1 MNDTLKKLQIK
12 ESMTVYYDDQLLIN
26 FNKQDKYDA
35 MLLYVDTKL
44 MLKEKIDN
52 HLASL
57 KQDGLLW
64 ILFPKSN
71 RNKLEI
77 RRDSGFEYIGTL
89 GYEPVRNIS
98 YHETLSALRFRH
110 VSYIK
115 KMTRKGS
122 MRLSDMMG
130 ASHGK

>member
-1 MNDTLKKLQIK
+1 MNDTLKNLQIK
-12 ESMTVYYDDQLLIN
+12 ETMNVFYDENLHIN
-26 FNKQDKYDA
+26 VNKQDTYDA
-35 MLLYVDTKL
+35 MLLYVDTTL
-44 MLKEKIDN
+44 MLKEKIDV
-52 HLASL
+52 HLSSL

-71 RNKLEI
+71 GQKLEI
-77 RRDSGFEYIGTL
+77 RRDAGFEYLGTL

-98 YHETLSALRFRH
+98 YNETLSALRFRH

-122 MRLSDMMG
+122 MRFSDMMG
-130 ASHGK
+130 ESHGK

>member
-44 MLKEKIDN
+44 MLKEKIDK
-52 HLASL
+52 HLVSL

-71 RNKLEI
+71 GQKLEI
-77 RRDSGFEYIGTL
+77 RRDSGFEYLGTL

-98 YHETLSALRFRH
+98 YNETLSALRFRH

-130 ASHGK
+130 GHHGK

>member
-1 MNDTLKKLQIK
+1 MNDILKKLQIK
-12 ESMTVYYDDQLLIN
+12 EDMTVFYDDELSIN
-26 FNKQDKYDA
+26 FNNSDLYDA
-35 MLLYVDTKL
+35 LLLYVDTTH

-64 ILFPKSN
+64 MLFPKSN
-71 RNKLEI
+71 GQKLEI
-77 RRDSGFEYIGTL
+77 RRDSGFEYLGTL

-98 YHETLSALRFRH
+98 YSDTLSALRFRH
-110 VSYIK
+110 VSFIK

-130 ASHGK
+130 ESHGK

>member
-12 ESMTVYYDDQLLIN
+12 ESMTVFYDDQLSIN
-26 FNKQDKYDA
+26 FNNSYFYDA
-35 MLLYVDTKL
+35 MLLYVDTTL
-44 MLKEKIDN
+44 MLKEKIDK

-71 RNKLEI
+71 GNKLEI
-77 RRDSGFEYIGTL
+77 RRDSGFEYLGTL

-98 YHETLSALRFRH
+98 YNETLSALRFRH
-110 VSYIK
+110 VSHIK

-130 ASHGK
+130 ESHGK

>member
-12 ESMTVYYDDQLLIN
+12 ETMNVFYDEKLHIN
-26 FNKQDKYDA
+26 VNKQDEYDA
-35 MLLYVDTKL
+35 MLLYVDTTL
-44 MLKEKIDN
+44 MLKEKIDV
-52 HLASL
+52 HLSSL

-71 RNKLEI
+71 DQKLEI
-77 RRDSGFEYIGTL
+77 RRDSGFEYLGTL

-98 YHETLSALRFRH
+98 YNETLSALRFRH

-130 ASHGK
+130 GHHGK

>member
-35 MLLYVDTKL
+35 MLLYVDTKR

-57 KQDGLLW
+57 RQDGLLW

-71 RNKLEI
+71 GNKLEI
-77 RRDSGFEYIGTL
+77 RRDSGLEYLGTL

>member
-12 ESMTVYYDDQLLIN
+12 DDMNVFYDVQLSIE
-26 FNKQDKYDA
+26 FNKHDLYDA
-35 MLLYVDTKL
+35 ILLYVDSL
-44 MLKEKIDN
+44 HMVKEKLDN
-52 HLASL
+52 HLSSL

-64 ILFPKSN
+64 MIFPKSN
-71 RNKLEI
+71 GKNLEI
-77 RRDSGFEYIGTL
+77 RRDNGFEYLGTL

-98 YHETLSALRFRH
+98 YNETLSALRFRH

-130 ASHGK
+130 ESHGK

>member
-12 ESMTVYYDDQLLIN
+12 ESMSVFYDEKLHIN
-26 FNKQDKYDA
+26 VNKLDKYDA

-44 MLKEKIDN
+44 MLKEKIDK
-52 HLASL
+52 HLVSL

-64 ILFPKSN
+64 ILFPKSHGQ
-71 RNKLEI
+71 KLEI
-77 RRDSGFEYIGTL
+77 RRDAGFEYLGTL

-98 YHETLSALRFRH
+98 YNETLSALRFRH

-130 ASHGK
+130 GHHGK

>member
-12 ESMTVYYDDQLLIN
+12 ETMNVFYDEKLHIN
-26 FNKQDKYDA
+26 IDKQDKYDA
-35 MLLYVDTKL
+35 MLLYVDTTL
-44 MLKEKIDN
+44 MLKEKIDV
-52 HLASL
+52 HLSSL

-71 RNKLEI
+71 GQKLEI
-77 RRDSGFEYIGTL
+77 RRDAGFEYLGRL

-98 YHETLSALRFRH
+98 YNETLSALRFRH

-122 MRLSDMMG
+122 MRFSDMMG
-130 ASHGK
+130 ESHGK

>member
-12 ESMTVYYDDQLLIN
+12 ETMNVFYDEKLHIN
-26 FNKQDKYDA
+26 VNKQDTYDA
-35 MLLYVDTKL
+35 MLLYVDTTL
-44 MLKEKIDN
+44 MLKEKIDV
-52 HLASL
+52 HLSSL

-71 RNKLEI
+71 GQKLEI
-77 RRDSGFEYIGTL
+77 RRDAGFEYLGTL

-98 YHETLSALRFRH
+98 YNETLSALRFRH

-122 MRLSDMMG
+122 LRLSDMMG
-130 ASHGK
+130 GHHGK

>member
-12 ESMTVYYDDQLLIN
+12 ESMTVFYDEMLDIEYVKNDYYDAL
-26 FNKQDKYDA
+26 
-35 MLLYVDTKL
+35 LLYVNTTR
-44 MLKEKIDN
+44 MLKDKIDK
-52 HLASL
+52 HLTSL

-71 RNKLEI
+71 GQKLEI
-77 RRDSGFEYIGTL
+77 RRDSGFEYLGSL

-98 YHETLSALRFRH
+98 YNETLSALRFRH

-130 ASHGK
+130 ESHGK

>member
-1 MNDTLKKLQIK
+1 MNDTLKKLQINND
-12 ESMTVYYDDQLLIN
+12 MIVFYDDQLLIN
-26 FNKQDKYDA
+26 FNKSDLYDA
-35 MLLYVDTKL
+35 MLLYVDTTL

-71 RNKLEI
+71 GNKLEI
-77 RRDSGFEYIGTL
+77 RRDSGFEYLGTL

-98 YHETLSALRFRH
+98 YSETLSACRFRH

-122 MRLSDMMG
+122 MRVSDMMG
-130 ASHGK
+130 ATHGK

>member
-12 ESMTVYYDDQLLIN
+12 ESMSVFYDEKLHIN
-26 FNKQDKYDA
+26 VNKQDKYDA

-44 MLKEKIDN
+44 MLKEKIDH
-52 HLASL
+52 HLSSL

-71 RNKLEI
+71 GNKLEI
-77 RRDSGFEYIGTL
+77 RRDSGFEYLGTL

>member
-12 ESMTVYYDDQLLIN
+12 ESMTVFYDDKLLMN
-26 FNKQDKYDA
+26 FNKNDLYDA
-35 MLLYVDTKL
+35 MLLYVDTKH
-44 MLKEKIDN
+44 MLKEKIDK
-52 HLASL
+52 HLALL

-64 ILFPKSN
+64 ILLPKSN
-71 RNKLEI
+71 GNKLEI
-77 RRDSGFEYIGTL
+77 RRDSGFEYLGTL

-98 YHETLSALRFRH
+98 YNETLSALRFRH
-110 VSYIK
+110 VSHIK

-130 ASHGK
+130 ESHGK

>member
-12 ESMTVYYDDQLLIN
+12 EDMTVYYDDYLLIN
-26 FNKQDKYDA
+26 VKKSDCYDA
-35 MLLYVDTKL
+35 MLLYVDTKF
-44 MLKEKIDN
+44 MLKEKIDK
-52 HLASL
+52 HLTSL

-64 ILFPKSN
+64 LIFPKSSGQK
-71 RNKLEI
+71 REI
-77 RRDSGFEYIGTL
+77 RRDSGFEYLGTL

-98 YHETLSALRFRH
+98 YNDTLSALRFRH

-130 ASHGK
+130 ETHGK

>member
-12 ESMTVYYDDQLLIN
+12 ESMTVFYDDKLLMN
-26 FNKQDKYDA
+26 FNKNDLYDA
-35 MLLYVDTKL
+35 MLLYVDTKH
-44 MLKEKIDN
+44 MLKEKIDK

-71 RNKLEI
+71 GNKLEI
-77 RRDSGFEYIGTL
+77 RRDSGFEYLGTL

-98 YHETLSALRFRH
+98 YNETLSALRFRH
-110 VSYIK
+110 VSHIK

-130 ASHGK
+130 ESHGK

>member
-12 ESMTVYYDDQLLIN
+12 ESMSVFYDEKLHIN
-26 FNKQDKYDA
+26 VNKLDKYDA

-44 MLKEKIDN
+44 MLKEKIDV
-52 HLASL
+52 HLSSL

-71 RNKLEI
+71 GQKLEI
-77 RRDSGFEYIGTL
+77 RRDAGFEYLGTL

-98 YHETLSALRFRH
+98 YNETLSALRFRH

-122 MRLSDMMG
+122 MRLSDMIG
-130 ASHGK
+130 GHHGK

>member
-12 ESMTVYYDDQLLIN
+12 ESMTVFYDEKLDIEYVKKDYYDAL
-26 FNKQDKYDA
+26 
-35 MLLYVDTKL
+35 LLYVNTTR
-44 MLKEKIDN
+44 MLKDKIDK
-52 HLASL
+52 HLTSL

-71 RNKLEI
+71 GQKLEI
-77 RRDSGFEYIGTL
+77 RRDSGFEYLGSL

-98 YHETLSALRFRH
+98 YNETLSALRFRH

-130 ASHGK
+130 ESHGK

>member
-12 ESMTVYYDDQLLIN
+12 ETMNVFYDEKLHIN
-26 FNKQDKYDA
+26 VNKQYTYDA
-35 MLLYVDTKL
+35 MLLYVDTTL
-44 MLKEKIDN
+44 MLKEKIDV
-52 HLASL
+52 HLSSL

-71 RNKLEI
+71 GQNLEI
-77 RRDSGFEYIGTL
+77 RRDAGFEYLGTL
-89 GYEPVRNIS
+89 GYEPVRNIT
-98 YHETLSALRFRH
+98 YNETLSALRFRH

-130 ASHGK
+130 GHHGK

>member
-44 MLKEKIDN
+44 MLKEKIDK
-52 HLASL
+52 HLVSL

-71 RNKLEI
+71 GNKLEI

>member
-12 ESMTVYYDDQLLIN
+12 ETMNVFYDEKLHIN
-26 FNKQDKYDA
+26 VNKQDTYDA

-71 RNKLEI
+71 GQKLEI
-77 RRDSGFEYIGTL
+77 RRDSGFEYLGTL

-98 YHETLSALRFRH
+98 YNETLSALRFRH